1 MNKHY
6 EAEEHELGSE
16 ILEKMFLDEYFII
29 VRRIP
34 GISLSIKEFWETDSK
49 QINYILDKELE
60 IIEVEENERKKH
72 ELEIQST
79 SRTGKMIPNKYDN
92 DEGMEEA
99 LQSYFM

>member
-1 MNKHY
+1 MNDYY

-34 GISLSIKEFWETDSK
+34 GISLSLKEFWETDSN
-49 QINYILDKELE
+49 QINHILDKELD
-60 IIEVEENERKKH
+60 IIEIERKEREKY
-72 ELEIQST
+72 ELEYQST
-79 SRTGKMIPNKYDN
+79 SRTGKMVPNKYEN
-92 DEGMEEA
+92 DEGMENA